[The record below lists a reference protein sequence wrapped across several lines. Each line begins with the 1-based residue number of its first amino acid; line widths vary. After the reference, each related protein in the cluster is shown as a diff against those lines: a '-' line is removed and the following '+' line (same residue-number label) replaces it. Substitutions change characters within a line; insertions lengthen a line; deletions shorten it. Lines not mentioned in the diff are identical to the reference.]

1 MTESQYRRANK
12 TVLGVIVV
20 ILLYFMMVMGARTF
34 TLDADLG
41 TYLRVGIPV
50 LMLVGAVASYVM
62 WKDEK
67 KGSLGI
73 IICASVAY
81 VVVVLFGTSVGTYAY
96 AFPVLIG
103 ALAYYNKRLVF
114 VGNIVI
120 IVINATR
127 IFLLDKS
134 QLSDSVTALL
144 TIFLVAYASTAIC
157 NLLTA
162 FNQENIGAVE
172 EGAARQE
179 EAQKKMLQVAGSII
193 ENFDDAMSKLNDLQ
207 SSVDTSNFAM
217 SNIADSTD
225 ATAQSIQRQA
235 DMCVDIRTNTDA
247 AEESM
252 QEMIASSGRAG
263 SMVTEGSEVVENLR
277 RQAMNVEAASG
288 ATVEV
293 SNQLSEKVEEV
304 KNFIGAI
311 MAISSQTNLL
321 ALNASI
327 EAARAGEA
335 GRGFAVVAE
344 EIRQL
349 SEQTQEASNHITN
362 IINELILD
370 TKSVKKSV
378 DSAVDSVTK
387 QSELI
392 QATQET
398 FEQVDSEV
406 QNLTQQ
412 VKNSEVIIA
421 SILDSTNAI
430 SDDISQLSAASEEV
444 AASSMEGLK
453 TSETT
458 VQNMQDCKE
467 ILEKI
472 FSLAKQLQ

>member
-1 MTESQYRRANK
+1 MS
-12 TVLGVIVV
+12 
-20 ILLYFMMVMGARTF
+20 
-34 TLDADLG
+34 
-41 TYLRVGIPV
+41 
-50 LMLVGAVASYVM
+50 
-62 WKDEK
+62 
-67 KGSLGI
+67 
-73 IICASVAY
+73 
-81 VVVVLFGTSVGTYAY
+81 
-96 AFPVLIG
+96 
-103 ALAYYNKRLVF
+103 RL
-114 VGNIVI
+114 
-120 IVINATR
+120 
-127 IFLLDKS
+127 K
-134 QLSDSVTALL
+134 
-144 TIFLVAYASTAIC
+144 
-157 NLLTA
+157 
-162 FNQENIGAVE
+162 
-172 EGAARQE
+172 
-179 EAQKKMLQVAGSII
+179 
-193 ENFDDAMSKLNDLQ
+193 DLQ

-235 DMCVDIRTNTDA
+235 DMCVDIRSNTDA

-252 QEMIASSGRAG
+252 REMISSSSRAG
-263 SMVTEGSEVVENLR
+263 TMVTDGSEVVENLR
-277 RQAMNVEAASG
+277 KQAMNVEAASG
-288 ATVEV
+288 ATVQV
-293 SNQLSEKVEEV
+293 SNQLSAKVEEV

-370 TKSVKKSV
+370 TKSVTKSV
-378 DSAVDSVTK
+378 NSAVDSVEK

-398 FEQVDSEV
+398 FEQVDAEV
-406 QNLTQQ
+406 HTLTQLVQ
-412 VKNSEVIIA
+412 NSEVIIA

-458 VQNMQDCKE
+458 VQNMQACKE
-467 ILEKI
+467 ILEDI
-472 FSLAKQLQ
+472 FNLAKQLQ

>member
-144 TIFLVAYASTAIC
+144 TIFLVAYASSAIC

>member
-20 ILLYFMMVMGARTF
+20 ILVYFMMVMGARTF

-41 TYLRVGIPV
+41 TYLRVGVPV

-62 WKDEK
+62 WKEQK
-67 KGSLGI
+67 KGALGM

-81 VVVVLFGTSVGTYAY
+81 AVVVLFGTSVGTYAY
-96 AFPVLIG
+96 AFPVLFG
-103 ALAYYNKRLVF
+103 AMAYYNKRLLVC
-114 VGNIVI
+114 GNILVV
-120 IVINATR
+120 VINATR

-144 TIFLVAYASTAIC
+144 TILLVAYASTAIGK
-157 NLLTA
+157 LLTA
-162 FNQENIGAVE
+162 FNEENIGAVE
-172 EGAARQE
+172 EGAAKQE
-179 EAQKKMLQVAGSII
+179 EAQQKMLQVAGSII
-193 ENFDDAMSKLNDLQ
+193 ENFDEAMSKLNDLQ

-252 QEMIASSGRAG
+252 QEMIASSSRAG
-263 SMVTEGSEVVENLR
+263 GMVTDGSDVVENLR

-398 FEQVDSEV
+398 FERVDAEV

-412 VKNSEVIIA
+412 VQNSEVIIA

-472 FSLAKQLQ
+472 FALAKQLQ

>member
-114 VGNIVI
+114 VGNVVI

-288 ATVEV
+288 ATVEG

>member
-12 TVLGVIVV
+12 AVLGVIVV
-20 ILLYFMMVMGARTF
+20 ILVYFTMVMGARTF

-62 WKDEK
+62 WRDQK

-114 VGNIVI
+114 IGNVVI

-134 QLSDSVTALL
+134 QISDSVTALL

-162 FNQENIGAVE
+162 FNQENIGTVE

-193 ENFDDAMSKLNDLQ
+193 ENFDEAMSKLNDLQ

-362 IINELILD
+362 IINELIQD

-412 VKNSEVIIA
+412 VQNSEVIIA
-421 SILDSTNAI
+421 SILNSTNAI

-472 FSLAKQLQ
+472 FTLAKQLQ